1 MSGGSEPVETPLD
14 RVKHR
19 KLKVRLILR
28 RLSLLI
34 GFAGL
39 AACAGNEAPEQPRQP
54 KPNAAC
60 CRNLGEGTF
69 VALAPGETREFKIT
83 AGLQTFGFPE
93 GTSYFVGLALARS
106 DAPRTL
112 TLRTLP
118 VNPLRPRETHVFV
131 PRVAVVAPDGN
142 VSRYVELEFKPNTQ
156 WIVQRLIARNT
167 GWQGS
172 LTVAAGETRVAVY
185 TATLLPQTLRLP
197 EPDEPGGYWYVPS
210 GPTGVIEI
218 TLNDG

>member
-1 MSGGSEPVETPLD
+1 MVS
-14 RVKHR
+14 R
-19 KLKVRLILR
+19 IL
-28 RLSLLI
+28 LLI
-34 GFAGL
+34 GVAGL
-39 AACAGNEAPEQPRQP
+39 AGCAGIDAPEQLRQP
-54 KPNAAC
+54 RPNAAC
-60 CRNLGEGTF
+60 CRSLGEGNF
-69 VALAPGETREFKIT
+69 VALAPGETQEFKIT

-93 GTSYFVGLALARS
+93 GTSYFVGLALARA

-118 VNPLRPRETHVFV
+118 VNPLSPRESHVFV
-131 PRVAVVAPDGN
+131 PRVAVVAPDGS
-142 VSRYVELEFKPNTQ
+142 VSRYVGLEFKPNTQ
-156 WIVQRLIARNT
+156 WIVQRLIPRNT

-172 LTVAAGETRVAVY
+172 LTLAPGESRLAVY

-197 EPDEPGGYWYVPS
+197 QIDEAGGYWYVPS